1 MLPLVALVGRP
12 NVGKSTIFNAL
23 TRTRDALVHD
33 QPGVTRDRNYGVC
46 RLDEDN
52 HFLVVDTGGIAEEE
66 EGLAGAT
73 TRQARAAAAEA
84 DLILFV
90 VDAREGT
97 SAMDDEIL
105 AWLRK
110 LSRPTL
116 LLINKIDGTDEDT
129 VRSEFARY
137 GFGEMLTVSAAHR
150 QGLDDL
156 LDEVIQRL
164 PEEGSGEELDNDPN
178 RIRIA
183 FVGRPNVGKSTL
195 VNRIL
200 GEERMIASD
209 VPGTTRD
216 SIAVDLERD
225 GREYRLI
232 DTAGLRR
239 RSRVDEVVEKFSVV
253 KTMQSIEQCQVA
265 VLMLDATEGV
275 TDQDAT
281 VLGAV
286 LDAGRALVIAI
297 NKWDGLTE
305 YQREQAETMLSL
317 KLGFVPWAES
327 VRISAK
333 HGSGLREL
341 FCGASRARI
350 GEQDLHHQRSEQG
363 AGSGLRDQPAADHPR
378 PCLQAALRAP
388 GRFQPADLH
397 RARHAPEGAAGI
409 VQALP
414 GELLPQAL
422 QADRHASELHLPRGY
437 QLRGQEECPHRA
449 AGQGQAALDEAR
461 QGQVMQ
467 EKATA
472 GPPFSF
478 VIVPASGRP
487 ALPHVYR
494 SRSWRTAATSAAMR
508 QRAWHASAAPRC

>member
-52 HFLVVDTGGIAEEE
+52 HFLVVDTGGISEDD

-73 TRQARAAAAEA
+73 ADQARAAAGEA

-90 VDAREGT
+90 VDARDGT
-97 SAMDDEIL
+97 SALDDEIL
-105 AWLRK
+105 SWLRK

-116 LLINKIDGTDEDT
+116 LLINKIDGTNEDT
-129 VRSEFARY
+129 VRAEFARY
-137 GFGEMLTVSAAHR
+137 GFSEMLTVSAAHR

-156 LDEVIQRL
+156 LEEVVQRL
-164 PEEGSGEELDNDPN
+164 PEEGSGEEMDNDPN
-178 RIRIA
+178 RMRIA

-200 GEERMIASD
+200 GEERMIASE

-239 RSRVDEVVEKFSVV
+239 RGRVEEVVEKFSVI
-253 KTMQSIEQCQVA
+253 KTLQAIEQCQVA
-265 VLMLDATEGV
+265 VLMLDASEGV

-286 LDAGRALVIAI
+286 LDAGRALVVAI
-297 NKWDGLTE
+297 NKWDGLTD
-305 YQREQAETMLSL
+305 YQREQAETLVSR
-317 KLGFVPWAES
+317 KLGFVPFAET

-341 FCGASRARI
+341 FRAI
-350 GEQDLHHQRSEQG
+350 HQ
-363 AGSGLRDQPAADHPR
+363 A
-378 PCLQAALRAP
+378 
-388 GRFQPADLH
+388 
-397 RARHAPEGAAGI
+397 
-409 VQALP
+409 
-414 GELLPQAL
+414 
-422 QADRHASELHLPRGY
+422 
-437 QLRGQEECPHRA
+437 
-449 AGQGQAALDEAR
+449 
-461 QGQVMQ
+461 
-467 EKATA
+467 
-472 GPPFSF
+472 
-478 VIVPASGRP
+478 
-487 ALPHVYR
+487 
-494 SRSWRTAATSAAMR
+494 
-508 QRAWHASAAPRC
+508 HASATHEFSTSEVNKALEIAYETNPPPAIRGHVSKLRYVHPGGSNPPTFIVHGTRLKELPESYKRYLENFFRKRFKLIGTPVQFIFREGANPYEGKKNQLTDRQIAKKKRLIRHVKGR